1 MPLQSSFQRRQP
13 VRTTELNSGPE
24 SPSLGFLLR
33 TVRAAVCL
41 GPTIERKLVKAFVP
55 VRRRRLAESVVATV
69 VAGVMLAGCG
79 GTSGTT
85 QPSATAVNP
94 AAADGAKGSI
104 SICGGKDASGIHKN
118 TTAAFNKA
126 NPGMTAR
133 YTEIGSTTD
142 EARTQAVQRLEGK
155 STECDIFMT
164 DVIWTAE
171 FASQGWL
178 LDQTKLVEGIKDGL
192 IPSTVKAVQ
201 YQDKFWATPFY
212 TNAGLIYYLKD
223 KVARPETW
231 QQLYREAAKA
241 PGNRIVYQGKQYEG
255 LTVNFLELLYSAG
268 GEVLNDKGDVVVDND
283 TTRKVISF
291 MADGIKNG
299 SADKAVLTY
308 NEDPTRLAYESGNYG
323 YERNWPHVYRLLNAT
338 KLAGKFG
345 VAPLPSFDGS
355 AKASG
360 VLGGWNFSI
369 SAFSTNPAAAVAY
382 IKFAASPDW
391 QKHVAMDNSQAPVNE
406 AAYTAPEVQ
415 AKMPFAAELLASVK
429 GAKPRPV
436 SPVYPQI
443 SQAINKN
450 VYSVLS
456 GTATADEAVRK
467 MADEI
472 KTAKASF

>member
-1 MPLQSSFQRRQP
+1 MPA
-13 VRTTELNSGPE
+13 G
-24 SPSLGFLLR
+24 
-33 TVRAAVCL
+33 
-41 GPTIERKLVKAFVP
+41 
-55 VRRRRLAESVVATV
+55 RRRLAKSVVATV
-69 VAGVMLAGCG
+69 ALGILLTGCG
-79 GTSGTT
+79 GTSATT
-85 QPSATAVNP
+85 PSSS
-94 AAADGAKGSI
+94 AAAVDPASAEGAKGNI

-126 NPGMTAR
+126 HPGMTAKF
-133 YTEIGSTTD
+133 TEIGSTTD

-178 LDQTKLVEGIKDGL
+178 LDQTKLVEGIKDRL
-192 IPSTVKAVQ
+192 IPSTVKAVE
-201 YQDKFWATPFY
+201 YQDKYWATPFY

-223 KVARPETW
+223 KVAEPKTW
-231 QQLYREAAKA
+231 QQLYQEAAKA
-241 PGNRIVYQGKQYEG
+241 PGNGLVYQGKQYEG

-268 GEVLNDKGDVVVDND
+268 GEVLNDKGEVVVDND
-283 TTRKVISF
+283 TTRKVINF

-308 NEDPTRLAYESGNYG
+308 NEDPTRLAYESGNFG
-323 YERNWPHVYRLLNAT
+323 YQRNWPHVYRLLNAT
-338 KLAGKFG
+338 KLAGKFD

-369 SAFSTNPAAAVAY
+369 SAHSTNPAAAVAY
-382 IKFAASPDW
+382 INFATTPDW

-406 AAYTAPEVQ
+406 AAYSTPEVL
-415 AKMPFAAELLASVK
+415 AKMPFAQQLLDSVK

-456 GTATADEAVRK
+456 GTATADEAVKK
-467 MADEI
+467 MAEEI
-472 KTAKASF
+472 ETAKASF